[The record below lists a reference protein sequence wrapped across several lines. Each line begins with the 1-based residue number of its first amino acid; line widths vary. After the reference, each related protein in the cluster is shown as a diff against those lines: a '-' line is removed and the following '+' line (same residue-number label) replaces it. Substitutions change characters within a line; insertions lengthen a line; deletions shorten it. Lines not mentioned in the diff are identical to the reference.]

1 MQPCAK
7 YIYRQA
13 GDDQIG
19 AKVRQSC
26 HECVSA
32 VKVRVEYIITISKL
46 VTIVSGWRA
55 SFNAVVDTL
64 LEGLCCVLVVLHN
77 NFFSV
82 FLHCKTDTFIYLCV
96 FVFTG
101 VNKFTK
107 KLRNPYTIDN
117 NEILD
122 FLKRVPSDVQKVR
135 VQFCIEIGREIPE
148 DVCIICCARIPKCC
162 RNISSGFVWLLMDSR
177 L

>member
-1 MQPCAK
+1 MQAVPSCEYNGPITRPQRYIYIYCGMQPCAK

-55 SFNAVVDTL
+55 SFNSVGDTL

-77 NFFSV
+77 YFFLYFYTVKLTPLFIYV
-82 FLHCKTDTFIYLCV
+82 FLFSQALTNLPRSYVTHIL
-96 FVFTG
+96 
-101 VNKFTK
+101 
-107 KLRNPYTIDN
+107 LTIM
-117 NEILD
+117 
-122 FLKRVPSDVQKVR
+122 KYW
-135 VQFCIEIGREIPE
+135 
-148 DVCIICCARIPKCC
+148 
-162 RNISSGFVWLLMDSR
+162 ISSRGCLPMFKR
-177 L
+177 